1 MNTQRSKRRWHTGGP
16 GLVLLAI
23 ASLSGCGHELSYG
36 ELRQLGQEKMIRHEY
51 GAARN
56 LLLEARERV
65 PEDPWNLYDLGDCNI
80 YLAKAQFH
88 LRDAPAAMRY
98 VDDAVRSY
106 ARAVNAHPGMQP
118 ALWGKNMALE
128 LKRQF
133 EAALAVAKWTAE
145 FVGPSARGQIFLAH
159 ELEERNDPDAALLR
173 YRQAVAMEPHNAYAN
188 AELGRFYA
196 RIRRRTEAVR
206 LLRTAYALNPS
217 EPGVL
222 EALRELGETP

>member
-1 MNTQRSKRRWHTGGP
+1 MSTQRLTRRGYASGP

-23 ASLSGCGHELSYG
+23 GSLSGCGHELSYG
-36 ELRQLGQEKMIRHEY
+36 ELRQLGQEKMIQHEY
-51 GAARN
+51 GAASN

-80 YLAKAQFH
+80 HLAKEQFR
-88 LRDAPAAMRY
+88 LRNAPAAMRY
-98 VDDAVRSY
+98 VDDAARSY
-106 ARAVNAHPGMQP
+106 ARAVNAHPGMLP

-128 LKRQF
+128 LKQQF
-133 EAALAVAKWTAE
+133 EAALAVAQWTAE

-159 ELEERNDPDAALLR
+159 ELEKRNDPDAALLR
-173 YRQAVAMEPHNAYAN
+173 YRQAVAMEPNNAYAN

-196 RIRRRTEAVR
+196 RIKRRTEAVR
-206 LLRTAYALNPS
+206 MLRTAYALNPT